1 MRRPVGRKQRRLD
14 ETLQIGRMS
23 AELDGNCSVAAK
35 VSRGGIPS
43 RARVC
48 ALVGAIL
55 CGVLVAP
62 GMARAADPF
71 GTEQLLNEADA
82 AIAQA
87 TAQISQ
93 QTAQAAA
100 QVSPP
105 NPTAHVSQEPAK
117 SWSSAAP
124 ASSNVSSAQPLDQAE
139 AAVASAVTEAAR
151 VASSVGSAAPAK
163 AWNGAA
169 APAQPA
175 PRAVTRRARPPA
187 HREKASAVRPAL
199 PRISEQSTLQNVA
212 TPRVALSTSA
222 QVHASDT
229 RRSPKPVAG
238 AAPQRLPPLPLPPRP
253 DTTSSGQ
260 GGGGQG
266 PPVQLVVGALAAM
279 LFLLGFQLLPRVLP
293 RPAFR
298 KPRRIALPPWHPG

>member
-1 MRRPVGRKQRRLD
+1 MRQLFGRKHRRLD
-14 ETLQIGRMS
+14 ETLRIGRFS
-23 AELDGNCSVAAK
+23 AELDANFSVVAEA
-35 VSRGGIPS
+35 SRGGAPS

-48 ALVGAIL
+48 AVVGAIL

-71 GTEQLLNEADA
+71 GTEQLLAEADA
-82 AIAQA
+82 AMAQA

-93 QTAQAAA
+93 QTAQASA
-100 QVSPP
+100 QVSPT
-105 NPTAHVSQEPAK
+105 TATTHPSQEPAK

-124 ASSNVSSAQPLDQAE
+124 SSSSAVSAQPIAQVE
-139 AAVASAVTEAAR
+139 AAVSMAVTEAAK
-151 VASSVGSAAPAK
+151 VASSVGSAASTK
-163 AWNGAA
+163 ATSGAA

-175 PRAVTRRARPPA
+175 RGPVTRKARRPA
-187 HREKASAVRPAL
+187 HREKASTARPAL

-222 QVHASDT
+222 QVHPSDT

-238 AAPQRLPPLPLPPRP
+238 AVPQRLPPLPLPPRP

-266 PPVQLVVGALAAM
+266 PPVQLVVGALAA
-279 LFLLGFQLLPRVLP
+279 LLLLLGFQLLPRVLP

-298 KPRRIALPPWHPG
+298 KPRRIALSPWHPG